1 MKNLLSLALVALA
14 TFVLTA
20 EVCEAGPR
28 DGGRRGAARP
38 SAPSRD
44 LNLNRAAPGGNLR
57 QAAPN
62 LNAGSR
68 DLGSRDLSNR
78 NFSGQ
83 QRLSGILEGQGTKP
97 STRPASKQQL
107 NDFLG
112 LSGDTKD
119 RVTNNLPQKKTDHQ
133 QQWNDGQQKL
143 NSFNN
148 NRQVNVNQTT
158 NNISKRSG
166 EIYNNVN
173 VHLDGKPQP
182 FTASWYAQHPNAWQY
197 QHPHADAW
205 AAASFGAVTG
215 WVAGMATSPV
225 AYNYN
230 QTTAYVEGNDSQPT
244 SSEAQTEE
252 AQQLTQSSTP
262 ANADEEWLPVGVY
275 ALVQGNEST
284 KAQMLMQISVSK
296 SGQIG
301 GSYYNV
307 LSGNSQPLSGSLDK
321 QTQKVAWTINGNQ
334 KAVFQ
339 TDLQGLTEPETPVLV
354 HYGQGETEQMTLVR
368 MPDNT

>member
-1 MKNLLSLALVALA
+1 MKNSLTLAIVALA

-20 EVCEAGPR
+20 SVCEAGPR
-28 DGGRRGAARP
+28 DGGRRGATRP
-38 SAPSRD
+38 SAPSLSRT
-44 LNLNRAAPGGNLR
+44 APSGNLR
-57 QAAPN
+57 QASPDFN
-62 LNAGSR
+62 RVSGELGSR

-78 NFSGQ
+78 NPFGQ

-97 STRPASKQQL
+97 ANRPASKQQL

-112 LSGDTKD
+112 LSDDTKD
-119 RVTNNLPQKKTDHQ
+119 RVTNRQPQTADHQ
-133 QQWNDGQQKL
+133 QQWNDHKQQW
-143 NSFNN
+143 NTRTD

-158 NNISKRSG
+158 NNISQRSG

-173 VHLDGKPQP
+173 VHLNGQPQP
-182 FTASWYAQHPNAWQY
+182 FTSSWYKQHPNAWQY

-225 AYNYN
+225 YYNYN
-230 QTTAYVEGNDSQPT
+230 QTTAYVEGNDSQPS

-252 AQQLTQSSTP
+252 AQQLTQSSTT
-262 ANADEEWLPVGVY
+262 DSSKEQWLPVGVY

-296 SGQIG
+296 SGQIS

-321 QTQKVAWTINGNQ
+321 QTQKVAWTVAGNQ

-339 TDLQGLTEPETPVLV
+339 TDLQGLTQPETPVLV

>member
-1 MKNLLSLALVALA
+1 MKNSLMLALVALA
-14 TFVLTA
+14 TFVFTPS
-20 EVCEAGPR
+20 VTEAGPR

-38 SAPSRD
+38 SAPTR
-44 LNLNRAAPGGNLR
+44 NLNRTPPSGNLR

-62 LNAGSR
+62 IDRTSR

-78 NFSGQ
+78 TPSNHNLSGQ
-83 QRLSGILEGQGTKP
+83 QRLSGILEGQNTKP
-97 STRPASKQQL
+97 TTRPASKQQL

-112 LSGDTKD
+112 LSGETKD
-119 RVTNNLPQKKTDHQ
+119 RV
-133 QQWNDGQQKL
+133 
-143 NSFNN
+143 N
-148 NRQVNVNQTT
+148 NRQPQWNQRPDNRQLNVNQTT
-158 NNISKRSG
+158 NNISGRSG

-182 FTASWYAQHPNAWQY
+182 FTAAWYAQHPNAWQY

-205 AAASFGAVTG
+205 AAASFGALTG
-215 WVAGMATSPV
+215 WVAGMATAPV
-225 AYNYN
+225 VYNYN

-262 ANADEEWLPVGVY
+262 ANADEDWLPVGVY

-307 LSGNSQPLSGSLDK
+307 LSGNSQPLTGSLNK
-321 QTQKVAWTINGNQ
+321 QTQKVAWTIAGNQ

-339 TDLQGLTEPETPVLV
+339 TDLQGLTQPETPVLV